1 MLGLGMAVRN
11 GFRNLGIG
19 TEIMKTLVRQAQ
31 GMGLKVLTLSTFV
44 TNERA
49 IHVYEKKKLGF
60 YRLEIFRKSFS
71 KTVNT

>member
-49 IHVYEKKKLGF
+49 IHVYEKKSWVFTDWKYSEKVF
-60 YRLEIFRKSFS
+60 QKR
-71 KTVNT
+71 